1 MKAKA
6 LFAAALIA
14 SLTAT
19 GCGSE
24 SSGGSSSVTETS
36 SAASETTEE
45 ASASKP
51 AVEPH
56 TATSASDIGLDT
68 SQHIFEQDYAD
79 VPDADEGPLL
89 KISDTTAKAGE
100 TAEVTISVDNAE
112 DRWDMCGLHIVYPT
126 ELECAMSE
134 SDANEPEY
142 ETGEAL
148 KKAQASVARVWNKNF
163 PEDLQ
168 KQSKGSVF
176 FTAICPENEGRD
188 GDIATFFFKVP
199 ADAAPGKK
207 YDISFYYSSNEYT
220 KDLFTGTGCEPSFE
234 KYAFSHCTAG
244 SITVNG

>member
-1 MKAKA
+1 MKSKA

-14 SLTAT
+14 ALTVT
-19 GCGSE
+19 GCGSK
-24 SSGGSSSVTETS
+24 SSGSPSSEDVTTK
-36 SAASETTEE
+36 AATEATEE
-45 ASASKP
+45 ASSKP

-100 TAEVTISVDNAE
+100 TAKVTISVDNAAG
-112 DRWDMCGLHIVYPT
+112 RWDMCGLHIVYPS
-126 ELECAMSE
+126 ELECVMSE

-142 ETGEAL
+142 ETGEAI
-148 KKAQASVARVWNKNF
+148 KKAQASVARKWNKNF

-168 KQSKGSVF
+168 KQNKGSVF
-176 FTAICPENEGRD
+176 FTVICPENEGRD

-199 ADAAPGKK
+199 VDAAPGKV